1 VIVSRDAIIVESE
14 RVRSRLETMPLSRV
28 DAKAVADVRAAALRI
43 VELTPDPDR
52 PTDAVLP
59 VAGPTALAAQIGVVV
74 RDYLDMRTAASDDAA
89 VAQVLSDLR
98 RSLP

>member
-1 VIVSRDAIIVESE
+1 
-14 RVRSRLETMPLSRV
+14 MPLTRINDEV
-28 DAKAVADVRAAALRI
+28 VATVREAALRI

-52 PTDAVLP
+52 PSHAVLP
-59 VAGPTALAAQIGVVV
+59 VAGPTALAAQLSVVV
-74 RDYLDMRTAASDDAA
+74 RDYVNMRTAASDDAA

>member
-1 VIVSRDAIIVESE
+1 MSRDVVVVESE

-28 DAKAVADVRAAALRI
+28 DAKVVADVRAAALRI

-52 PTDAVLP
+52 PKDAELP
-59 VAGPTALAAQIGVVV
+59 VAGVTALAAQLAVVV
-74 RDYLDMRTAASDDAA
+74 RDYLDMPTAASDDAA